1 MIRMQPPR
9 VNRQQRSR
17 TATFPAPSRGLNARD
32 ALSAMKP
39 TDALRLDNVLV
50 QPSYIEVRK
59 GRQVLASAAPAAVET
74 LLAYTANNGTTK
86 LFAAAGA
93 GIYDVTAGGVVGA
106 AVVSG
111 LTSAYWNYTQ
121 ISNAAGNYLI
131 ACNGADNAKVYD
143 GTSWADCGLTGIAL
157 TLFEQVAVWKR
168 RVWVVEKNSFSAWYG
183 ATDAIAGAMTEF
195 TFSGIFRRGGAL
207 AAIVNWTVDGG
218 AGSEDFFVA
227 ITTQGEAAVYK
238 GIDPSDATDF
248 VLVGVYFIGP
258 PVGKRFYAQFGGDV
272 LLLTSEGLLALSR
285 FLQSQTVSKQGVLT
299 DRIQQLISQD
309 ISSYGSTVGWEVHVF
324 MEANFLFLQVPAGTP
339 GNRYQYVMSTLSGGW
354 SRFVIQDAITWAVQ
368 GNLLW
373 MGDSTQVYNGWTT
386 GTDVAEAIPY
396 YITPAF
402 SYFGTPT
409 QVKKFNLGRL
419 LFEADTA
426 PKFRYQF
433 IGDFDQ
439 SAVFA
444 PLSPDLPSGNLWDVA
459 LWDAAFWDSLRTY
472 KREWYALAGIAYAGS
487 QAIFGISTGS
497 TTRLISID
505 YAYEVGSLL

>member
-1 MIRMQPPR
+1 
-9 VNRQQRSR
+9 
-17 TATFPAPSRGLNARD
+17 
-32 ALSAMKP
+32 MKP
-39 TDALRLDNVLV
+39 TDALRLDNVLAL
-50 QPSYIEVRK
+50 PSYLEVRK
-59 GRQVLASAAPAAVET
+59 GRQVLSTGFADEVET
-74 LLAYTANNGTTK
+74 LFSYIGTDGATK

-93 GIYDVTAGGVVGA
+93 GIFDITSGGAIGA

-121 ISNAAGNYLI
+121 VSNTAGNFLI
-131 ACNGADNAKVYD
+131 ACNGADNAKIYD
-143 GTSWADCGLTGIAL
+143 GTTWADCGLTGLSL

-183 ATDAIAGAMTEF
+183 ATDAISGAMTEF
-195 TFSGIFRRGGAL
+195 TFSGIFRRGGSL

-218 AGSEDFFVA
+218 AGSEDFLVA

-238 GIDPSDATDF
+238 GIDPASATDF

-309 ISSYGSTVGWEVHVF
+309 ISSYGSTVGWEVHVY
-324 MEANFLFLQVPAGTP
+324 MDSNFLFLQVPAGAP
-339 GNRYQYVMSTLSGGW
+339 GQRYQYVMSTLTGGW
-354 SRFVIQDAITWAVQ
+354 SRFVIQNAITWVVQ
-368 GNLLW
+368 GNILW
-373 MGDSTQVYNGWTT
+373 MGDSTQVYNGYTT
-386 GTDVAEAIPY
+386 GTDVLDEIPY
-396 YITPAF
+396 FITPAF
-402 SYFGTPT
+402 NYFGTPT
-409 QVKKFNLGRL
+409 QQKKFNLGRL
-419 LFEADTA
+419 LFEADVT
-426 PKFRYQF
+426 PKYRWQF

-444 PLSPDLPSGNLWDVA
+444 PLVPEPPGGNLWDVA
-459 LWDAAFWDSLRTY
+459 LWDAAFWDALRTY
-472 KREWYALAGIAYAGS
+472 KREWYSLAGIGYAGS
-487 QAIFGISTGS
+487 QAIFGISTGN

-505 YAYEVGSLL
+505 YAFEVGSLL